1 MNIGENNCDTSHSL
15 IIFTVETNFL
25 SMNKNELTPNSKD
38 NNTREDEIDI
48 GQLFI
53 IIGRGFNNFFNF
65 IGNIFSTL
73 FSWLLTLILFVRSNF
88 KQLAAAAILGGL
100 LGGIYQYTIKEI
112 QFESSMT
119 IEPNFGSA
127 VQLYKNIDYYYS
139 LIEQDDHERL
149 ATSLNISMAEA
160 ESIARIEVEP
170 YSNKNQIL
178 LSYKEFM
185 GNLDSLTINLIDY
198 NTYAKS
204 QPIESFKYHV
214 VKVSSKDKYIF
225 KQLEDPIIS
234 SIIQNTYYDNVKS
247 ITFSNLISRKNALVS
262 SMSELDSLR
271 SFYKK
276 VLLAESLKESSGTNI
291 YLSESSNSDKEVLIF
306 DKYMLMNQQ
315 LIDVNIKLNDKNKVI
330 NVVSSFNAI
339 GMKVNTWYKN
349 WALIGFIGG
358 GLIVFIF
365 LGLKKLNQ
373 ALITY
378 ENSLKS

>member
-1 MNIGENNCDTSHSL
+1 MD
-15 IIFTVETNFL
+15 
-25 SMNKNELTPNSKD
+25 KNELNPKAKGD
-38 NNTREDEIDI
+38 VLKEDEIDI

-53 IIGRGFNNFFNF
+53 IIGRGFNNLFNF

-73 FSWLLTLILFVRSNF
+73 FSWLLALLIFVRNNF
-88 KQLAAAAILGGL
+88 RKLAAAALLGGL
-100 LGGIYQYTIKEI
+100 LGGIYQYAIKDI

-119 IEPNFGSA
+119 MEPNFGSA

-139 LIEQDDHERL
+139 LIEQDDHDRL

-160 ESIARIEVEP
+160 ESITRIEVEP

-178 LSYKEFM
+178 LSFKEFM
-185 GNLDSLTINLIDY
+185 GNLDSFTINLVDY

-234 SIIQNTYYDNVKS
+234 SIVQNTYYDNVKS
-247 ITFSNLISRKNALVS
+247 ITFSNLMSRKNALVS
-262 SMSELDSLR
+262 SMSELDSLK
-271 SFYKK
+271 SLYKK

-291 YLSESSNSDKEVLIF
+291 YLSETSNSDKEVLVF

-315 LIDVNIKLNDKNKVI
+315 LIDVNNKLNDKNKVI

-339 GMKVNTWYKN
+339 GMKVKTWYKN

-365 LGLKKLNQ
+365 LGLKRLNQ
-373 ALITY
+373 TLITY